1 LARRGTAL
9 AGPFAVVL
17 IRKEVVCMKYEAPA
31 IVELSSAIEA
41 VQGSTQK
48 TSFPLDLEGMVTVS
62 AYQSDEA

>member
-1 LARRGTAL
+1 MR
-9 AGPFAVVL
+9 
-17 IRKEVVCMKYEAPA
+17 YEAPTV
-31 IVELSSAIEA
+31 VEIASAIEA